1 MKYLFS
7 IFILLGSQAYA
18 QKFTVNENN
27 NAAKAIRLIEELKK
41 YLAPNDS
48 TERQLLELVQ
58 RNLTRKHVIENI
70 YTSNVQSEVEKYLG
84 SKIFTRADQQKTPV
98 KVFSKKLKVKE
109 SVKEE
114 SDGMEKLN
122 EIKKRVFRK
131 GKKDGK

>member
-98 KVFSKKLKVKE
+98 KVFSKKLKV
-109 SVKEE
+109 
-114 SDGMEKLN
+114 
-122 EIKKRVFRK
+122 
-131 GKKDGK
+131 